1 MATTTKSNLVSI
13 AVSKI
18 IGDEVSDATYDGV
31 LFKSVDRLSAI
42 NRARG
47 DIYTEMLKTLGM
59 RQFLELYPEF
69 IATSDIAFTSSVATK
84 PAGVRR
90 VLKAYYSAP
99 PLIEVAPVE
108 LTLDAMYNTYSKW
121 YSATY
126 PVMVEYSD
134 SGTNKLKVIGATIT
148 GNISVLYLLDLI
160 DLGGHDSSYAD
171 MVEPYSWLNLVIQGA
186 VQYLLNT
193 KQI

>member
-1 MATTTKSNLVSI
+1 MATTKSNLVSI

-18 IGDEVSDATYDGV
+18 VGDEVSAATSDGT
-31 LFKSVDRLSAI
+31 LFTSADRLNAI

-47 DIYTEMLKTLGM
+47 DVYTEMLKSMGM

-69 IATSDIAFTSSVATK
+69 VATASISFTSSVADK

-90 VLKAYYSAP
+90 VLKAYYNSQI
-99 PLIEVAPVE
+99 IEVAPVE
-108 LTLDAMYNTYSKW
+108 VTLDAMYNTYSKW

-134 SGTNKLKVIGATIT
+134 SGTNKLKIINATIT
-148 GNISVLYLLDLI
+148 ASVTVLYVLDLI
-160 DLGGHDSSYAD
+160 DLVGHDGAYAD
-171 MVEPYSWLNLVIQGA
+171 MIECYAWLNIIIQGA
-186 VQYLLNT
+186 AQYLLNT